1 MLTCRLELGRHDRER
16 ERARPRRTSSSAGVV
31 LGKLAGVT
39 RFVADAGVTKVRVVL
54 AGGFTGIAT
63 FDRVRLWEE

>member
-1 MLTCRLELGRHDRER
+1 M
-16 ERARPRRTSSSAGVV
+16 V

-39 RFVADAGVTKVRVVL
+39 RFVADAGVAKVRVVL
-54 AGGFTGIAT
+54 AGGLTGIAT

>member
-1 MLTCRLELGRHDRER
+1 MTVDVNALTATHEFQRGSG
-16 ERARPRRTSSSAGVV
+16 AR
-31 LGKLAGVT
+31 KLAGVT
-39 RFVADAGVTKVRVVL
+39 TLVADAGVAKVRVVL